1 MNSRIL
7 ITVFGLAT
15 LASFHSSVLMAAEKP
30 KETTVALT
38 IAVAKSA
45 DAENREL
52 AAALLTL
59 LEAEVAQGGRL
70 SVVERQ
76 QIDLVLHEL
85 ALSVDLSKSS
95 EKKLRLGKLV
105 NADLILTME
114 LLPARKDS
122 DVQNV
127 LVRIVESLTGAIRGV
142 VVTPVELVTVD
153 ESAAHIAKYL
163 SAVAARPVD
172 AVVTV
177 AVAPFESLG
186 RFDRL
191 KPMELGLRDM
201 IATRLRRWGDLEP
214 ADPDGNK
221 ADGNKSDGRADAE
234 GSSETAPGSPFLVL
248 QRSNMTQLLNELDL
262 VQSGLVDQS
271 RLPKSLPTRAAAYL
285 IHGTIDEQ
293 NKNGFEII
301 VSGKLVHAASG
312 KSVRDFEFVSTP
324 KELPQKLAAN
334 VDLIAGFLRHPDG
347 SVSKSPGTLREIN
360 ETELLFTQ
368 VVKDLQPYAR
378 LTPCDFSSR
387 GFTVP
392 KDIRRANYGGGI
404 IRVDTPQHRHT
415 LRKSIDRLESTLFI
429 MPDRADVCYSL
440 GFCYAYHLDG
450 IMNLE
455 RADELLRRAFTIHPQ
470 SPVGVTALRVLSEAC
485 FHHQKGKCEP
495 ENARLAISQLLFSFR
510 SMPKDAR
517 NNRWSRI
524 PGLIFDVY
532 PKNDPEGRAAVAEEI
547 ASVTESAAG
556 FRYSLAMNTASR
568 LADERLIGWANGEE
582 PTLAQV
588 ACRTLGH
595 RSWGKKEFRQS
606 SEWFLKGADVVK
618 ETSPGFYDNFRIH
631 AGRALIAGK
640 MHREALELLDTFRPE
655 YKHDSPNIG
664 YWASAIGSCYE
675 ALGQPKKALDIYV
688 DVADR
693 SRDSVNNSDIV
704 SRIKRLGGV
713 PLSEDREIDVRY
725 VKGFPGSM
733 SSQLETDGNLI
744 FAAGTSYN
752 ASTRERIPG
761 LFSFDPTREAWQNLS
776 PKNLAT
782 VTCLEWSDGVLW
794 AGTTDGLWRGD
805 RSGSSWKRIS
815 TEDGLPDATISAVNV
830 SEEDVYVGV
839 GNRSSGGLV
848 RIAAD
853 GSVEIMEGEGAP
865 RSGPIDIIKR
875 DGFLIVSSAG
885 VIQQQNLK
893 TGVWEKLGYS
903 SVARIFDTD
912 SGAVASTY
920 QKELFTLDELREAST
935 EWRKKARTKKA
946 REMAPPLGSLKPE
959 SRYAKAW
966 FPRGM
971 GRSGYLVKFAVEWG
985 DEIWFGG
992 SPWNRFRSVGL
1003 YRVHKGTG
1011 EFTMFKPRDGFL
1023 TSITYTTFG
1032 AVLRGNELWV
1042 TTSAG
1047 LAVVTRR
1054 DLKK

>member
-1 MNSRIL
+1 MNSRFL
-7 ITVFGLAT
+7 ITLGLVSLALFHTPT
-15 LASFHSSVLMAAEKP
+15 LVAAEKP
-30 KETTVALT
+30 VTTTVALT
-38 IAVAKSA
+38 IALPA
-45 DAENREL
+45 DADTENREL
-52 AAALLTL
+52 ASSLLTL
-59 LEAEVAQGGRL
+59 LEAEVAQDNRL

-95 EKKLRLGKLV
+95 EKKLQLGKLI
-105 NADLILTME
+105 NADLLLTME
-114 LLPARKDS
+114 LLPPEKDS
-122 DVQNV
+122 NLRNV

-142 VVTPVELVTVD
+142 VVRPVELVTVD
-153 ESAAHIAKYL
+153 ESAADIANYL

-186 RFDRL
+186 RFQRL
-191 KPMELGLRDM
+191 RPMELGLRDM
-201 IATRLRRWGDLEP
+201 IATRLRRWGDLRTAGE
-214 ADPDGNK
+214 ASSKPDESSGN
-221 ADGNKSDGRADAE
+221 DQTS
-234 GSSETAPGSPFLVL
+234 PGAPFLVL
-248 QRSNMTQLLNELDL
+248 QRSNMTQLLKELDL

-285 IHGTIDEQ
+285 VHGTIDER
-293 NKNGFEII
+293 NENGFEII

-312 KSVRDFEFVSTP
+312 KTVRDFEFVSVP
-324 KELPQKLAAN
+324 KELPQKLAAQ
-334 VDLIAGFLRHPDG
+334 VDVIAGFLRHPDG
-347 SVSKSPGTLREIN
+347 SVSRTPGTLREIN

-368 VVKDLQPYAR
+368 VVKDLRQYAR

-392 KDIRRANYGGGI
+392 NDIRRADYGGGTI
-404 IRVDTPQHRHT
+404 GVDTPQHRHT

-429 MPDRADVCYSL
+429 MPDRADVCYAL
-440 GFCYAYHLDG
+440 GFCYAYHLDE

-455 RADELLRRAFTIHPQ
+455 RADELLRRAFTIDPD

-510 SMPKDAR
+510 SMPKVAR
-517 NNRWSRI
+517 NNRWSQI
-524 PGLIFDVY
+524 PDLIFDVY
-532 PKNDPEGRAAVAEEI
+532 PKNDPEGRVAFAEEI
-547 ASVTESAAG
+547 ASVAESAEG
-556 FRYSLAMNTASR
+556 FRYSLSMNTASH
-568 LADERLIGWANGEE
+568 LSDERLTRWANSKE

-595 RSWGKKEFRQS
+595 RSWAKKEFRQS
-606 SEWFLKGADVVK
+606 SEWFLKGAGVVK
-618 ETSPGFYDNFRIH
+618 ETSYGFYDNFRIH
-631 AGRALIAGK
+631 AGRALVAGK
-640 MHREALELLDTFRPE
+640 MHREALELLETFRPE
-655 YKHDSPNIG
+655 YKHDSPNLG

-675 ALGQPKKALDIYV
+675 ALGQPEKALDIYV

-725 VKGFPGSM
+725 VKAYPGGI
-733 SSQLETDGNLI
+733 SSHLKTDGNLI

-752 ASTRERIPG
+752 ASTRERIPRI
-761 LFSFDPTREAWQNLS
+761 FAFDPTRETWQDYS
-776 PKNLAT
+776 PENLAT

-794 AGTTDGLWRGD
+794 VGTTDGLWRGD
-805 RSGSSWKRIS
+805 RSGSSWKRFS
-815 TEDGLPDATISAVNV
+815 TEDGLPDAAISAVNV
-830 SEEDVYVGV
+830 SGEDVYVGV

-853 GSVEIMEGEGAP
+853 GSVEIMEGKGAP

-875 DGFLIVSSAG
+875 DGFLIVSCAG
-885 VIQQQNLK
+885 LIQQQNLQ

-903 SVARIFDTD
+903 SVARIFETA
-912 SGAVASTY
+912 SGVLASTY
-920 QKELFTLDELREAST
+920 QKELFTLDELREASI
-935 EWRKKARTKKA
+935 EWRKDARTKEA

-971 GRSGYLVKFAVEWG
+971 GHSGYLVEFAVEWG

-992 SPWNRFRSVGL
+992 SPWNRFQSVGL
-1003 YRVHKGTG
+1003 YRVHKETG

-1023 TSITYTTFG
+1023 TSTTYTTFG
-1032 AVLRGNELWV
+1032 AVIRGNQLWV

-1054 DLKK
+1054 EVKP

>member
-1 MNSRIL
+1 MY
-7 ITVFGLAT
+7 T
-15 LASFHSSVLMAAEKP
+15 LRLSAFLLTAIFLLGFKAVPSDAED
-30 KETTVALT
+30 TTVALT
-38 IAVAKSA
+38 IAVPTTVT
-45 DAENREL
+45 AEDQEVATSLL
-52 AAALLTL
+52 AF
-59 LEAEVAQGGRL
+59 LEAEVSQDTDM

-85 ALSVDLSKSS
+85 ALSVDLSKSA
-95 EKKLRLGKLV
+95 EKKLRLGKLI
-105 NADLILTME
+105 NADLILTMA
-114 LLPARKDS
+114 LLPREKDS
-122 DVQNV
+122 EVQNV

-142 VVTPVELVTVD
+142 VVTPVEFVTVD

-163 SAVAARPVD
+163 SAVTARPAD

-186 RFDRL
+186 RFNRL

-201 IATRLRRWGDLEP
+201 ITTRLRRWGDLQSS
-214 ADPDGNK
+214 D
-221 ADGNKSDGRADAE
+221 SDGDVSAPKDAAD
-234 GSSETAPGSPFLVL
+234 SNTETAPGSPFLVL

-293 NKNGFEII
+293 NQNGFEIV
-301 VSGKLVHAASG
+301 VSAKVVHAASG
-312 KSVRDFEFVSTP
+312 KTVREFDFVSTS
-324 KELPQKLAAN
+324 KELPQKLAAH

-347 SVSKSPGTLREIN
+347 SVSKKPGTLREIN
-360 ETELLFTQ
+360 ETELLFSQ
-368 VVKDLQPYAR
+368 VVKDLSRYGR

-387 GFTVP
+387 GFKIP
-392 KDIRRANYGGGI
+392 EKISRNDYGGGT

-429 MPDRADVCYSL
+429 MPDRADVCYAL

-455 RADELLRRAFTIHPQ
+455 RADELLRRAFAMSPE
-470 SPVGVTALRVLSEAC
+470 SPVGVTALRVLSEVC

-495 ENARLAISQLLFSFR
+495 ENARLAISQLLFAFR

-517 NNRWSRI
+517 NDRWSRI

-532 PKNDPEGRAAVAEEI
+532 PKNDPEGQAVVAEEI
-547 ASVTESAAG
+547 ASVTESAGG

-568 LADERLIGWANGEE
+568 LSDERLTGWANGKE

-618 ETSPGFYDNFRIH
+618 ETSFGFYDNFRIH

-675 ALGQPKKALDIYV
+675 ALGQPKKALAIYV

-713 PLSEDREIDVRY
+713 PLSEDREVDVRY
-725 VKGFPGSM
+725 VKSYPGGI
-733 SSQLETDGNLI
+733 SSHLKTDGNLI
-744 FAAGTSYN
+744 FAAGTTYN

-761 LFSFDPTREAWQNLS
+761 LFSFDPTGEIWQNLS
-776 PKNLAT
+776 PENLAT

-794 AGTTDGLWRGD
+794 AGTTNGLWRGD
-805 RSGSSWKRIS
+805 DSGTDWKRFS
-815 TEDGLPDATISAVNV
+815 TDDGLPDAAISAVNV
-830 SEEDVYVGV
+830 SGEDVYVGV
-839 GNRSSGGLV
+839 GNRTSGGLV

-865 RSGPIDIIKR
+865 RTGPTDVINR
-875 DGFLIVSSAG
+875 DRFLIVSSAG

-893 TGVWEKLGYS
+893 TGEWEKIGYS
-903 SVARIFDTD
+903 GVARIFETD
-912 SGAVASTY
+912 SGVVASTY

-935 EWRKKARTKKA
+935 QWRTKARTKKA
-946 REMAPPLGSLKPE
+946 REMAPPLGSLMPE
-959 SRYAKAW
+959 SRYSKAW

-971 GRSGYLVKFAVEWG
+971 GHAGYLVNFAVEWG

-992 SPWNRFRSVGL
+992 SPWNRFQSVGL
-1003 YRVHKGTG
+1003 YRIHKETG
-1011 EFTMFKPRDGFL
+1011 KFTMFKPRDGFL
-1023 TSITYTTFG
+1023 TSTTYTTFG
-1032 AVLRGNELWV
+1032 AVVRGNELWV

-1054 DLKK
+1054 EVKK

>member
-1 MNSRIL
+1 MNSRFL
-7 ITVFGLAT
+7 VPVLGMMALA
-15 LASFHSSVLMAAEKP
+15 LVDVPFLEAEEKSDV
-30 KETTVALT
+30 TTVALT
-38 IAVAKSA
+38 VAVPKDTS
-45 DAENREL
+45 AENREL
-52 AAALLTL
+52 ATALLTL
-59 LEAEVAQGGRL
+59 LEAEVGQDGRL

-76 QIDLVLHEL
+76 QLDLVLHEL
-85 ALSVDLSKSS
+85 ALSVDLSKSA

-114 LLPARKDS
+114 LLPQENDS
-122 DVQNV
+122 EVQNV

-142 VVTPVELVTVD
+142 VVTPVELLTVD
-153 ESAAHIAKYL
+153 ESAPDIAKYL
-163 SAVAARPVD
+163 SAVAARPAD

-186 RFDRL
+186 RFQRL
-191 KPMELGLRDM
+191 RPMELGLRDM
-201 IATRLRRWGDLEP
+201 IATRLRRWGDLRAARKH
-214 ADPDGNK
+214 ADQNAAAVAPKSGDG
-221 ADGNKSDGRADAE
+221 S
-234 GSSETAPGSPFLVL
+234 APGTPFLVL
-248 QRSNMTQLLNELDL
+248 QRSNMQQLLKELDL

-285 IHGTIDEQ
+285 VHGTIDER
-293 NKNGFEII
+293 NENGFEII
-301 VSGKLVHAASG
+301 VTAKLVHAASG
-312 KSVRDFEFVSTP
+312 KTVRDFEFVSIP
-324 KELPQKLAAN
+324 KELPQKLAAQ
-334 VDLIAGFLRHPDG
+334 VDVIAGFLRHPDG
-347 SVSKSPGTLREIN
+347 SISRQPGTLREIN
-360 ETELLFTQ
+360 ETELLFSQ
-368 VVKDLQPYAR
+368 VVKDLRQYAR

-392 KDIRRANYGGGI
+392 KDIRRADYGGGT

-429 MPDRADVCYSL
+429 MPDRADVCYAL
-440 GFCYAYHLDG
+440 GFCYAYHLNG

-455 RADELLRRAFTIHPQ
+455 RADELLRRAFTIDPK

-510 SMPKDAR
+510 SMPKVAR

-532 PKNDPEGRAAVAEEI
+532 PKNDPEGRTAVAEEI
-547 ASVTESAAG
+547 ASVTESAEG

-568 LADERLIGWANGEE
+568 LADERLTGWANGKE

-595 RSWGKKEFRQS
+595 RSWAKKEFRQS

-618 ETSPGFYDNFRIH
+618 ETSYGFYDNFRIH
-631 AGRALIAGK
+631 AGRALVAGK
-640 MHREALELLDTFRPE
+640 MHREALELLEMFRPE

-675 ALGQPKKALDIYV
+675 ALGQPEKALDIYV

-725 VKGFPGSM
+725 VKAYPGGI
-733 SSQLETDGNLI
+733 SSHLTTDGNLI

-752 ASTRERIPG
+752 ASTRERIPRI
-761 LFSFDPTREAWQNLS
+761 FAFDPTRETWQDYS
-776 PKNLAT
+776 PENLAT

-794 AGTTDGLWRGD
+794 VGTIDGLWRGD
-805 RSGSSWKRIS
+805 LSGSSWKRLS
-815 TEDGLPDATISAVNV
+815 TEDGLPDAAISAVNV
-830 SEEDVYVGV
+830 SGEDVYVGV
-839 GNRSSGGLV
+839 GNRNAGGLV

-865 RSGPIDIIKR
+865 RAGPIDIIKQ
-875 DGFLIVSSAG
+875 DGFLIVTSAG
-885 VIQQQNLK
+885 VIQQQNLQ
-893 TGVWEKLGYS
+893 TGEWEKLGYS
-903 SVARIFDTD
+903 SVARIFETA
-912 SGAVASTY
+912 SGAVVSTY
-920 QKELFTLDELREAST
+920 QKELFTLDELREAAT
-935 EWRKKARTKKA
+935 VWRKKARTKKA
-946 REMAPPLGSLKPE
+946 REMAPPMGTLKPE

-971 GRSGYLVKFAVEWG
+971 GRSGYLVKFAVDWG

-992 SPWNRFRSVGL
+992 SPWNRFQSVGL
-1003 YRVHKGTG
+1003 YRVHKETG

-1023 TSITYTTFG
+1023 TSTTYTTYG
-1032 AVLRGNELWV
+1032 AVVRGNELWV

-1054 DLKK
+1054 EENK

>member
-1 MNSRIL
+1 MNSQIL
-7 ITVFGLAT
+7 TAVYGLVT
-15 LASFHSSVLMAAEKP
+15 LAAFHTPVLIAADKP

-38 IAVAKSA
+38 IALSKNA

-52 AAALLTL
+52 ATSLLTL
-59 LEAEVAQGGRL
+59 LEAEVALDSRL
-70 SVVERQ
+70 AVVERQ

-95 EKKLRLGKLV
+95 EKKLRLGKLA

-114 LLPARKDS
+114 LRPAEKES
-122 DVQNV
+122 SVQNV

-142 VVTPVELVTVD
+142 VVTPVELLSVD

-163 SAVAARPVD
+163 SAVAARPTD

-186 RFDRL
+186 RFARL

-201 IATRLRRWGDLEP
+201 IATRLRRWGDLDP
-214 ADPDGNK
+214 ADS
-221 ADGNKSDGRADAE
+221 DGNKSDGRAEAE
-234 GSSETAPGSPFLVL
+234 SSTKSAPGSPFLVL

-312 KSVRDFEFVSTP
+312 KAVRDFEFVSTP

-347 SVSKSPGTLREIN
+347 SVSRTPGTLREIN

-368 VVKDLQPYAR
+368 VMKDLRRYGR

-387 GFTVP
+387 RFTP
-392 KDIRRANYGGGI
+392 PEKIKRNDYGGGTY
-404 IRVDTPQHRHT
+404 RVDTPGHRHT
-415 LRKSIDRLESTLFI
+415 LQKSIDRLESTLFI
-429 MPDRADVCYSL
+429 MPDRADVCYAL

-455 RADELLRRAFTIHPQ
+455 RADELLRRAFSIDPE
-470 SPVGVTALRVLSEAC
+470 SPVGVTALRVLSETC
-485 FHHQKGKCEP
+485 FHHQTGKCKP
-495 ENARLAISQLLFSFR
+495 EHAQLAVSQLLFAFR
-510 SMPKDAR
+510 SMPKEAR

-532 PKNDPEGRAAVAEEI
+532 PRDDPEGRTAVAEEI
-547 ASVTESAAG
+547 ASVTESADG

-568 LADERLIGWANGEE
+568 LADEWLIKWANSEE

-595 RSWGKKEFRQS
+595 RFWGKKDFRQS
-606 SEWFLKGADVVK
+606 SEWFLKGADIVK

-631 AGRALIAGK
+631 AGRALIAGNL
-640 MHREALELLDTFRPE
+640 HREALEILETFRPE

-675 ALGQPKKALDIYV
+675 ALDQPEKALDIYV

-693 SRDSVNNSDIV
+693 SVDAINNSDIV
-704 SRIKRLGGV
+704 PRINRLGGV

-725 VKGFPGSM
+725 VKGLPGGTPSH
-733 SSQLETDGNLI
+733 LETDGDLI
-744 FAAGTSYN
+744 FAAGTFYKS
-752 ASTRERIPG
+752 ATRERIPRI
-761 LFSFDPTREAWQNLS
+761 FTFDPTRESWLDLS
-776 PKNLAT
+776 PENLAA
-782 VTCLEWSDGVLW
+782 VTCLKWSDGVLW
-794 AGTTDGLWRGD
+794 VGTTDGLWRGD
-805 RSGSSWKRIS
+805 GSGSDWKRFS
-815 TEDGLPDATISAVNV
+815 TENGLPDAAISAVNV
-830 SEEDVYVGV
+830 SAKDVYVGV
-839 GNRSSGGLV
+839 GNRGSGGLV
-848 RIAAD
+848 QIAAD
-853 GSVEIMEGEGAP
+853 GQIAVLEGEGAP
-865 RSGPIDIIKR
+865 RSGPIDIINR

-885 VIQQQNLK
+885 VIQQQNLE

-903 SVARIFDTD
+903 GVARIFETD
-912 SGAVASTY
+912 SGVLVSTY
-920 QKELFTLDELREAST
+920 QKELFTLNELREAAT
-935 EWRKKARTKKA
+935 QWRKKARSKKA
-946 REMAPPLGSLKPE
+946 REMAPPMGTLKPE

-971 GRSGYLVKFAVEWG
+971 GRSGYLVKFALEWD

-992 SPWNRFRSVGL
+992 SPWNRFQSVGL
-1003 YRVHKGTG
+1003 YHVHKETG
-1011 EFTMFKPRDGFL
+1011 EFAMFKPRDGFR
-1023 TSITYTTFG
+1023 TSTTYSTFG

-1047 LAVVTRR
+1047 LTVVTRR
-1054 DLKK
+1054 DVRK

>member
-7 ITVFGLAT
+7 ITVFGLAA
-15 LASFHSSVLMAAEKP
+15 LAAFHTPVLIAADES

-38 IAVAKSA
+38 IAVSKGA

-52 AAALLTL
+52 ATSLLAL
-59 LEAEVAQGGRL
+59 LEAEVAQDSRL

-114 LLPARKDS
+114 LLPGKRDS
-122 DVQNV
+122 AEQNV
-127 LVRIVESLTGAIRGV
+127 VVRIVESLTGAIRGV
-142 VVTPVELVTVD
+142 VVTPVEPLSVD
-153 ESAAHIAKYL
+153 LAAAHIAKYL
-163 SAVAARPVD
+163 SAVAARPSD

-214 ADPDGNK
+214 ADS
-221 ADGNKSDGRADAE
+221 DGNKSDGRAAAE
-234 GSSETAPGSPFLVL
+234 GNSETAPGSPFLVL

-301 VSGKLVHAASG
+301 VSGKLVHAASR
-312 KSVRDFEFVSTP
+312 KTVRDFEFVSTP

-360 ETELLFTQ
+360 ETELLVTQ
-368 VVKDLQPYAR
+368 VMKDLRQFGR

-387 GFTVP
+387 GFTLP
-392 KDIRRANYGGGI
+392 KIVKPHDYGSGI

-429 MPDRADVCYSL
+429 MPDRADVCYAL

-455 RADELLRRAFTIHPQ
+455 RADELLRRAFTIDPE
-470 SPVGVTALRVLSEAC
+470 SPVGVTALRVLSEAS

-510 SMPKDAR
+510 SMPKVAR
-517 NNRWSRI
+517 NNRWSQI
-524 PGLIFDVY
+524 PDLIFDVY
-532 PKNDPEGRAAVAEEI
+532 PKNDPEGRTAFAEEI
-547 ASVTESAAG
+547 ASVAESAEG
-556 FRYSLAMNTASR
+556 FRYSLSMNTASH
-568 LADERLIGWANGEE
+568 LTDERLTRWANSKE

-595 RSWGKKEFRQS
+595 RSWAKKEFRQS
-606 SEWFLKGADVVK
+606 SQWFLKGADIVK
-618 ETSPGFYDNFRIH
+618 ETSFGFYDNFRIH
-631 AGRALIAGK
+631 AARALIAGK
-640 MHREALELLDTFRPE
+640 LHREALELLETFRPE

-675 ALGQPKKALDIYV
+675 ALGQPKKALAIYV

-725 VKGFPGSM
+725 VKSFPGGST
-733 SSQLETDGNLI
+733 SHLETDGNLI

-752 ASTRERIPG
+752 ASTRQRIPG
-761 LFSFDPTREAWQNLS
+761 LFSFDPTRETWQDLS
-776 PKNLAT
+776 PENLAT

-794 AGTTDGLWRGD
+794 VGTTDGLWRGD
-805 RSGSSWKRIS
+805 DSGSNWKRFS
-815 TEDGLPDATISAVNV
+815 TEDGLPDAAISAVNV
-830 SEEDVYVGV
+830 SGEDVYVGI
-839 GNRSSGGLV
+839 GNRTSGGVV
-848 RIAAD
+848 RIAGD

-865 RSGPIDIIKR
+865 RSGPIDIINR
-875 DGFLIVSSAG
+875 DGFLIVTSAG
-885 VIQQQNLK
+885 VIQQQNLQ

-903 SVARIFDTD
+903 SVARIFDTA

-920 QKELFTLDELREAST
+920 QKELFTLDELREAAT

-946 REMAPPLGSLKPE
+946 REMAPPMGTLKPE

-971 GRSGYLVKFAVEWG
+971 GRSGYLVKFAVDWG

-992 SPWNRFRSVGL
+992 SPWFRFQSVGL
-1003 YRVHKGTG
+1003 YRVHKETG

-1023 TSITYTTFG
+1023 TSITYTTSG
-1032 AVLRGNELWV
+1032 AVVRGNELWV

-1054 DLKK
+1054 EVKK

>member
-15 LASFHSSVLMAAEKP
+15 LAAFHTPSLFAADES

-38 IAVAKSA
+38 IAVPTNAST
-45 DAENREL
+45 ENREL

-59 LEAEVAQGGRL
+59 LEAEVAQDGRL
-70 SVVERQ
+70 SVVERR

-85 ALSVDLSKSS
+85 ALSIDLSKSS

-105 NADLILTME
+105 NADLLLTME
-114 LLPARKDS
+114 LRPAQKDS

-127 LVRIVESLTGAIRGV
+127 VVRIVESLTGAIRGV

-163 SAVAARPVD
+163 SAVAARPSD

-201 IATRLRRWGDLEP
+201 IAARLRRWGDLEP
-214 ADPDGNK
+214 ADS
-221 ADGNKSDGRADAE
+221 DGNKSDGRAE
-234 GSSETAPGSPFLVL
+234 GSTKTAPGSPFLVL

-312 KSVRDFEFVSTP
+312 KTVRDFEFVSTP

-360 ETELLFTQ
+360 ETELLVTQ
-368 VVKDLQPYAR
+368 VMKDLRQFGR

-392 KDIRRANYGGGI
+392 KDIRRADYGGGI

-440 GFCYAYHLDG
+440 GFCYAYHVDG

-455 RADELLRRAFTIHPQ
+455 RADELLRRAFTVDPE

-510 SMPKDAR
+510 SMPKVAR
-517 NNRWSRI
+517 NNRWSQI
-524 PGLIFDVY
+524 PDLIFDVY
-532 PKNDPEGRAAVAEEI
+532 PKNDPEGRVAFAEEI
-547 ASVTESAAG
+547 ASVAEAAEG
-556 FRYSLAMNTASR
+556 FRYSLSMNTASH
-568 LADERLIGWANGEE
+568 LTDERLTGWANGKE

-595 RSWGKKEFRQS
+595 RSWAKKEFRQS
-606 SEWFLKGADVVK
+606 SAWFLKGADVVK
-618 ETSPGFYDNFRIH
+618 ETSFGFYDNFRIH

-640 MHREALELLDTFRPE
+640 LHREALELLETFRPE

-675 ALGQPKKALDIYV
+675 ALGQPEKALAIYV

-725 VKGFPGSM
+725 VKSFPGGST
-733 SSQLETDGNLI
+733 SHLETDGNLI
-744 FAAGTSYN
+744 FAAGTTYN
-752 ASTRERIPG
+752 ASTRQRIPG
-761 LFSFDPTREAWQNLS
+761 LFSFDPTRETWQDLS
-776 PKNLAT
+776 PENLAT

-794 AGTTDGLWRGD
+794 VGTTDGLWRGD
-805 RSGSSWKRIS
+805 DSGSNWKRFS
-815 TEDGLPDATISAVNV
+815 TEDGLPDAAISAVNV
-830 SEEDVYVGV
+830 SGEDVYVGV
-839 GNRSSGGLV
+839 GNRTSGGVV

-853 GSVEIMEGEGAP
+853 GSVEIMEDDGAP
-865 RSGPIDIIKR
+865 RSGPIDIINR

-885 VIQQQNLK
+885 VIQQQNLQ
-893 TGVWEKLGYS
+893 TGAWEKLGYS
-903 SVARIFDTD
+903 SVARIFDTA

-920 QKELFTLDELREAST
+920 QKELFTLDELREAAT
-935 EWRKKARTKKA
+935 QWRKTARTKKA

-992 SPWNRFRSVGL
+992 SPWFRFQSVGL
-1003 YRVHKGTG
+1003 YRVHKKTG

-1032 AVLRGNELWV
+1032 AVVRGNELWV

-1054 DLKK
+1054 EVKK